1 MTVPYFVS
9 FRGRVLED
17 WIDANR
23 HMNVA
28 FYDHV
33 FLTAE
38 MAFFAELGVGPSY
51 IERNEHGLF
60 RVERHTR
67 YERELLG
74 GGAIEVRSWIAALDA
89 RRVHHVHEIIDL
101 DRARRAALTETLSV
115 NVDLGTRRSTPFTDP
130 AVRAEL
136 ERYAAACAAGTPPQ
150 GLGRRIDLT

>member
-17 WIDANR
+17 WVDANR

-33 FLTAE
+33 FLSAE
-38 MAFFAELGVGPSY
+38 MAFFAELGIGEPY
-51 IERNEHGLF
+51 IERNGHGMF

-67 YERELLG
+67 YERELLVDS
-74 GGAIEVRSWIAALDA
+74 AIEVRGWIAALDS
-89 RRVHHVHEIIDL
+89 RRVHHVHEIIDQQS
-101 DRARRAALTETLSV
+101 ARRAALTEIVSV
-115 NVDLGTRRSTPFTDP
+115 NVDLGTRRSTPITDP
-130 AVRAEL
+130 AVRAAL
-136 ERYAAACAAGTPPQ
+136 ERHAAAYAAGAPVP